1 VLLEEIHK
9 YSTGTDG
16 FRALC
21 HQFALSS
28 LPRQEYCIKRSS
40 TLYLLL
46 PSSVPEKLF
55 NLVTWLP
62 ETFILF
68 SALQRH
74 PAWEI
79 RSQTR
84 EDTVMEETFSP
95 PA

>member
-1 VLLEEIHK
+1 M
-9 YSTGTDG
+9 
-16 FRALC
+16 R
-21 HQFALSS
+21 
-28 LPRQEYCIKRSS
+28 
-40 TLYLLL
+40 LYWLI

-68 SALQRH
+68 SAFQRH
-74 PAWEI
+74 PAWDM